1 MKKIVILGAGLQG
14 GIVATDLCDKELS
27 PGERDLLICDYD
39 FTKAKEVADRLG
51 IKAEQCDVSDHD
63 ELLRIIKGSDVVINC
78 VQYNWNVD
86 IMKAC
91 LEVKAHYI
99 DLGGLFHVTRQQFE
113 LHEDFKKAGLTAV
126 LGMGSTPGTMNVMAG
141 YAAGELDTVEEAHA
155 ICACGDFT
163 RTQAVI
169 GI

>member
-63 ELLRIIKGSDVVINC
+63 ALIALIKGSDVVINC
-78 VQYNWNVD
+78 VQYNWNID
-86 IMKAC
+86 IMRAC
-91 LEVKAHYI
+91 LIV
-99 DLGGLFHVTRQQFE
+99 
-113 LHEDFKKAGLTAV
+113 
-126 LGMGSTPGTMNVMAG
+126 
-141 YAAGELDTVEEAHA
+141 
-155 ICACGDFT
+155 
-163 RTQAVI
+163 
-169 GI
+169 